1 MSTALVKRET
11 TSKEEKASKKKVS
24 PFLQKLYNILQDEN
38 NNDIIRW
45 NKEGNGFI
53 LVDYKRFV
61 KELLSKN
68 FKTEVFSSFIRQL
81 NLYDFHKIKSKDS
94 NNKLNNTNA
103 NTFYEFTNINF
114 LKDQP
119 ERINLI
125 KRKTKNEN
133 LEKKGQIQ
141 GGVQGNEL
149 VVHPLRKF
157 INFKE
162 DKTKLNLGKMY
173 KKALK
178 LKQIVG
184 TLRKKVQILEG
195 KYDFLEY
202 CNKEFGENNINIVGK
217 LQKILDKKH
226 TLESF
231 FTLLVQ
237 NFFPTIKLV
246 DTSLPEPSEQNQIQP
261 NNQISE
267 KRNNEIISQL
277 YKVFNL
283 NDNNMG
289 NNTNNIQNN
298 NQNGIISNNNIVQN
312 NKKNNNI
319 INGIN
324 IINSNQE
331 DKNIIC
337 NKNQINQLMEQMVD
351 SEKESTETREINTYN
366 KIIDFQKQYF
376 KDLEEQNS
384 KNYLNMSNDSQL
396 IQENNSIKSLNS
408 LNNDKDI
415 LNVSS
420 NNNLLNLDKK
430 NFLNKKTLRD
440 SEGTLSDGS
449 KDLL

>member
-11 TSKEEKASKKKVS
+11 TTKEDKSPKKKIS
-24 PFLQKLYNILQDEN
+24 PFLQKLYNILQDEK

-45 NKEGNGFI
+45 NQEGNGFI
-53 LVDYKRFV
+53 LIDYKRFV

-94 NNKLNNTNA
+94 NNKLNNTNT
-103 NTFYEFTNINF
+103 NPFYEFTNVNF

-133 LEKKGQIQ
+133 FEKKGQIQ
-141 GGVQGNEL
+141 GVQGNEL

-173 KKALK
+173 KKAMK
-178 LKQIVG
+178 LKQIVR

-202 CNKEFGENNINIVGK
+202 CNKEFGENNKNIVSK

-226 TLESF
+226 TLETV

-237 NFFPTIKLV
+237 TFFPNMKLV
-246 DTSLPEPSEQNQIQP
+246 DTSLPNPSEQNQVQP

-289 NNTNNIQNN
+289 NNPNNISNN
-298 NQNGIISNNNIVQN
+298 NQNGIISNNNIIQN
-312 NKKNNNI
+312 NKKNSNI
-319 INGIN
+319 LNGIN
-324 IINSNQE
+324 IINNSD

-351 SEKESTETREINTYN
+351 SEQESTETREIKTYN

-384 KNYLNMSNDSQL
+384 KNYLNLSNDSQI
-396 IQENNSIKSLNS
+396 IQENNSIKSFNS
-408 LNNDKDI
+408 LKNDKDI
-415 LNVSS
+415 LNVTS
-420 NNNLLNLDKK
+420 NNNSLNLDKK
-430 NFLNKKTLRD
+430 KFLNKKTFRD
-440 SEGTLSDGS
+440 SDGTLSDGS

>member
-11 TSKEEKASKKKVS
+11 TTKEDKSSKKKIS
-24 PFLQKLYNILQDEN
+24 PFLQKLYNILQDEK

-45 NKEGNGFI
+45 NSEGNGFRLI
-53 LVDYKRFV
+53 DYKRFV

-94 NNKLNNTNA
+94 NNKLINGNT
-103 NTFYEFTNINF
+103 NTFYEFTNVNF

-119 ERINLI
+119 EKINLI

-133 LEKKGQIQ
+133 LEKKEQIQ
-141 GGVQGNEL
+141 GVQGNEL

-178 LKQIVG
+178 LKQIVR

-202 CNKEFGENNINIVGK
+202 CNKEFGE
-217 LQKILDKKH
+217 
-226 TLESF
+226 
-231 FTLLVQ
+231 
-237 NFFPTIKLV
+237 
-246 DTSLPEPSEQNQIQP
+246 
-261 NNQISE
+261 
-267 KRNNEIISQL
+267 IISQL
-277 YKVFNL
+277 YNVINL
-283 NDNNMG
+283 KEDNMG
-289 NNTNNIQNN
+289 KNNNNISNN
-298 NQNGIISNNNIVQN
+298 NQNGIIPNNNIIQN

-319 INGIN
+319 LNGIN
-324 IINSNQE
+324 IINNSD

-337 NKNQINQLMEQMVD
+337 NKNQINQLMEQIVD
-351 SEKESTETREINTYN
+351 GEQESTESREIKTYN

-384 KNYLNMSNDSQL
+384 KNYLNISSDSQ
-396 IQENNSIKSLNS
+396 IMQENNSIKSFNS
-408 LNNDKDI
+408 LKNDKDI

-420 NNNLLNLDKK
+420 SNNSLNLDKK
-430 NFLNKKTLRD
+430 KFLNKKTMRD
-440 SEGTLSDGS
+440 SDGTLSDVA

>member
-11 TSKEEKASKKKVS
+11 TTKEDKSSKKKIS
-24 PFLQKLYNILQDEN
+24 PFLQKLYNILQDEKN
-38 NNDIIRW
+38 KDIIRW
-45 NKEGNGFI
+45 NSEGNGFI
-53 LVDYKRFV
+53 LIDYKRFV

-94 NNKLNNTNA
+94 NNKLINGNT
-103 NTFYEFTNINF
+103 NTFYEFTNVNF

-119 ERINLI
+119 EKINLI

-141 GGVQGNEL
+141 GVQGNEL

-178 LKQIVG
+178 LKQIVR

-202 CNKEFGENNINIVGK
+202 CNKEFGENNKNIIGK
-217 LQKILDKKH
+217 LQKILEKKH
-226 TLESF
+226 SLESF
-231 FTLLVQ
+231 FTLLVK
-237 NFFPTIKLV
+237 NFFPNMKSDQSQV
-246 DTSLPEPSEQNQIQP
+246 QP

-267 KRNNEIISQL
+267 FRNNDIISQL
-277 YKVFNL
+277 YNVINL
-283 NDNNMG
+283 KEDNMG
-289 NNTNNIQNN
+289 KNNNNISNN
-298 NQNGIISNNNIVQN
+298 NQNGIIPNNNIIQN

-319 INGIN
+319 LNGIN
-324 IINSNQE
+324 IINNSD

-337 NKNQINQLMEQMVD
+337 NKNQINQLMEQIVD
-351 SEKESTETREINTYN
+351 GEQESTESREIKTYN

-384 KNYLNMSNDSQL
+384 KNYLNISSDSQ
-396 IQENNSIKSLNS
+396 IMQENNSIKSFNS
-408 LNNDKDI
+408 LKNDKDI

-420 NNNLLNLDKK
+420 SNNSLNLDKK
-430 NFLNKKTLRD
+430 KFLNKKTMRD
-440 SEGTLSDGS
+440 SDGTLSDGA

>member
-11 TSKEEKASKKKVS
+11 TSNEEKSSKKKIS
-24 PFLQKLYNILQDEN
+24 PFLQKLYNILQDEK

-45 NKEGNGFI
+45 NKEVNGFI

-312 NKKNNNI
+312 NK
-319 INGIN
+319 
-324 IINSNQE
+324 
-331 DKNIIC
+331 NIIC

>member
-11 TSKEEKASKKKVS
+11 TTKEDKSSKKKIS
-24 PFLQKLYNILQDEN
+24 PFLQKLYNILQDEK

-45 NKEGNGFI
+45 NSEGNGFI
-53 LVDYKRFV
+53 LIDYKRFV

-94 NNKLNNTNA
+94 NNKLINGNT
-103 NTFYEFTNINF
+103 NTFYEFTNVNF

-119 ERINLI
+119 EKINLI

-141 GGVQGNEL
+141 GVQGNEL

-178 LKQIVG
+178 LKQIVR

-202 CNKEFGENNINIVGK
+202 CNKELK
-217 LQKILDKKH
+217 
-226 TLESF
+226 
-231 FTLLVQ
+231 
-237 NFFPTIKLV
+237 NFFPNMKSDQSQV
-246 DTSLPEPSEQNQIQP
+246 QP

-267 KRNNEIISQL
+267 FRNNDIISQL
-277 YKVFNL
+277 YNVINL
-283 NDNNMG
+283 KEDNMG
-289 NNTNNIQNN
+289 KNNNNISNN
-298 NQNGIISNNNIVQN
+298 NQNGIIPNNNIIQN

-319 INGIN
+319 LNGIN
-324 IINSNQE
+324 IINNSD

-337 NKNQINQLMEQMVD
+337 NKNQINQLMEQIVD
-351 SEKESTETREINTYN
+351 GEQESTESREIKTYN

-384 KNYLNMSNDSQL
+384 KNYLNISSDSQ
-396 IQENNSIKSLNS
+396 IMQDNNSIKSFNS
-408 LNNDKDI
+408 LKNDKDI

-420 NNNLLNLDKK
+420 SNNSLNLDKK
-430 NFLNKKTLRD
+430 KFLNKKTMRD
-440 SEGTLSDGS
+440 SDGTLSDVA

>member
-1 MSTALVKRET
+1 
-11 TSKEEKASKKKVS
+11 
-24 PFLQKLYNILQDEN
+24 
-38 NNDIIRW
+38 
-45 NKEGNGFI
+45 
-53 LVDYKRFV
+53 
-61 KELLSKN
+61 
-68 FKTEVFSSFIRQL
+68 
-81 NLYDFHKIKSKDS
+81 
-94 NNKLNNTNA
+94 
-103 NTFYEFTNINF
+103 
-114 LKDQP
+114 
-119 ERINLI
+119 
-125 KRKTKNEN
+125 
-133 LEKKGQIQ
+133 
-141 GGVQGNEL
+141 VQRNEL

-184 TLRKKVQILEG
+184 TLSKKVQILEG
-195 KYDFLEY
+195 KYDFLEH

-237 NFFPTIKLV
+237 NFFPNMKLV
-246 DTSLPEPSEQNQIQP
+246 DTSLPEPSEQNPIQP

-283 NDNNMG
+283 NDNNIG
-289 NNTNNIQNN
+289 NNTNNNISNN
-298 NQNGIISNNNIVQN
+298 NQNGIISNNNIIQN

-324 IINSNQE
+324 IINNNQE
-331 DKNIIC
+331 DKNVIC
-337 NKNQINQLMEQMVD
+337 NKNQINQLIEQMAD
-351 SEKESTETREINTYN
+351 SEKESTEAREINTYN

-420 NNNLLNLDKK
+420 NNNSLNLDKK

>member
-1 MSTALVKRET
+1 
-11 TSKEEKASKKKVS
+11 
-24 PFLQKLYNILQDEN
+24 
-38 NNDIIRW
+38 
-45 NKEGNGFI
+45 
-53 LVDYKRFV
+53 
-61 KELLSKN
+61 
-68 FKTEVFSSFIRQL
+68 
-81 NLYDFHKIKSKDS
+81 
-94 NNKLNNTNA
+94 
-103 NTFYEFTNINF
+103 
-114 LKDQP
+114 
-119 ERINLI
+119 
-125 KRKTKNEN
+125 
-133 LEKKGQIQ
+133 
-141 GGVQGNEL
+141 
-149 VVHPLRKF
+149 
-157 INFKE
+157 
-162 DKTKLNLGKMY
+162 MY

>member
-11 TSKEEKASKKKVS
+11 TSKEEKASKKKIS

-202 CNKEFGENNINIVGK
+202 CNKEFGEKRGRSGSGS
-217 LQKILDKKH
+217 KKKYH
-226 TLESF
+226 
-231 FTLLVQ
+231 
-237 NFFPTIKLV
+237 IKGRF
-246 DTSLPEPSEQNQIQP
+246 QAAQIKTFGRR
-261 NNQISE
+261 QISRYFCFLPDCR
-267 KRNNEIISQL
+267 KSRRSGR
-277 YKVFNL
+277 V
-283 NDNNMG
+283 
-289 NNTNNIQNN
+289 
-298 NQNGIISNNNIVQN
+298 
-312 NKKNNNI
+312 
-319 INGIN
+319 
-324 IINSNQE
+324 
-331 DKNIIC
+331 C
-337 NKNQINQLMEQMVD
+337 
-351 SEKESTETREINTYN
+351 
-366 KIIDFQKQYF
+366 QK
-376 KDLEEQNS
+376 
-384 KNYLNMSNDSQL
+384 
-396 IQENNSIKSLNS
+396 
-408 LNNDKDI
+408 
-415 LNVSS
+415 
-420 NNNLLNLDKK
+420 
-430 NFLNKKTLRD
+430 
-440 SEGTLSDGS
+440 
-449 KDLL
+449 